1 MNYFL
6 VSEIWSSDF
15 KWGDRHKVAHESPPC
30 MSIGVLKKEDPLV
43 QLNRKTVLDRMWVDF
58 YILQMHNMKAQWSP
72 TEISCQW
79 SGSGPIWSNSIAME

>member
-43 QLNRKTVLDRMWVDF
+43 QLNRKTVLDRM
-58 YILQMHNMKAQWSP
+58 
-72 TEISCQW
+72 
-79 SGSGPIWSNSIAME
+79 